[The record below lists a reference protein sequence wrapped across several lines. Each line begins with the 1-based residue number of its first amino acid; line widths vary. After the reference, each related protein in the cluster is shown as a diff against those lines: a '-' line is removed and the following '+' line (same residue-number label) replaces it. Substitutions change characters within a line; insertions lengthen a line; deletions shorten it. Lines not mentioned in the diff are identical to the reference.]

1 MNDREIEQKLYT
13 ALEHAAPD
21 DLEGVRA
28 RCGPQNGTIVPMPV
42 RRNQRRRFVPWLV
55 AACLVLAILGGVTGL
70 RYQQA
75 NAVASVVSLDVNPC
89 VRLEVNRAEEV
100 LSATP
105 MDEDAR
111 IVMEGMDLKGTN
123 LDVAVNAIV
132 GSLLKHGYVDEL
144 ANSILV
150 SVEDSDTARGAA
162 LEEKLSGEIA
172 QVLEEASI
180 NGAILSQSFAGDS
193 SLQQKA
199 EQYGISQGKAALIQT
214 LVDNSTH
221 LTFESLAGLS
231 INELNLLANSTAA
244 KDKGDQAAAEE
255 PIRSTGSASQSGYI
269 GAESAKQIALAQAG
283 VAESSLEYWTCDF
296 DYEDGRMVYEV
307 EFITADAAFEYDVDA
322 ATGEIL
328 KMEREERGRP
338 ADPQTTPSG
347 QTGAASLTWDQAK
360 AIALERAGVNETQVI
375 NLEYD
380 SDYEGGRLVYEVSFD
395 TAEMEYE
402 CKVDSANGA
411 VLQFEQEKRTALPG
425 QGAAITG
432 EEARTI
438 AFRHAGVS
446 ESDVYELEV
455 ELDDGCYQLEFKAG
469 YYEYE
474 YEPSAADGTI
484 LQAER
489 DT

>member
-1 MNDREIEQKLYT
+1 MNERELEQKLYT
-13 ALEHAAPD
+13 ALEHAAPN

-28 RCGPQNGTIVPMPV
+28 RCGPQNGNIVPMPA
-42 RRNQRRRFVPWLV
+42 RRTGRRRVAPWLA
-55 AACLVLAILGGVTGL
+55 AACLVLAVLGGVTGM

-89 VRLEVNRAEEV
+89 VRLEVNQAETV
-100 LSATP
+100 LAATP

-111 IVMEGMDLKGTN
+111 IVMEGMDLKGTD
-123 LDVAVNAIV
+123 LDVAVNALV

-150 SVEDSDTARGAA
+150 SVEDSDTTRGAA

-193 SLQQKA
+193 SLQQLA
-199 EQYGISQGKAALIQT
+199 EEYGISQGKAALIQS
-214 LVDNSTH
+214 LVNNSTH

-231 INELNLLANSTAA
+231 INELNLLANSAAA
-244 KDKGDQAAAEE
+244 KDKNSQTGAEE
-255 PIRSTGSASQSGYI
+255 PIRSTGTASQSGYI
-269 GAESAKQIALAQAG
+269 GAEAAKQIALSQAG
-283 VAESSLEYWTCDF
+283 VAESSLEYWICDF

-307 EFITADAAFEYDVDA
+307 EFVTADAEFEYDVDA
-322 ATGEIL
+322 STGEIL

-338 ADPQTTPSG
+338 AGSQTTPSG
-347 QTGAASLTWDQAK
+347 QAGTAAVTWEQAK
-360 AIALERAGVNETQVI
+360 AIALQRAGVSENQAFQ
-375 NLEYD
+375 LEYD
-380 SDYEGGRLVYEVSFD
+380 SEYEGGRLIYQVDFE

-402 CKVDSANGA
+402 CKVDGTTGA
-411 VLQFEQEKRTALPG
+411 VIQFEQERKTSVS
-425 QGAAITG
+425 GAPTITG
-432 EEARTI
+432 EEAKAI
-438 AFRHAGVS
+438 ALAHAGVS
-446 ESDVYELEV
+446 ASDAYKLEV
-455 ELDDGCYQLEFKAG
+455 ELDDGCYQVEFKSG

-474 YEPSAADGTI
+474 YEISAADGTI

-489 DT
+489 DD